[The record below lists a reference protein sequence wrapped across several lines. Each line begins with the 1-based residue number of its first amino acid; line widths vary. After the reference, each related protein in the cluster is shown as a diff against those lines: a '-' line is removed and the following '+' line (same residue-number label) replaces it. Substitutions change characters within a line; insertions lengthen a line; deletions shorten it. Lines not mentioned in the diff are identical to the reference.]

1 MEWSIG
7 TNEGRHL
14 LQNFSDGV
22 TIMDNSD
29 DDGDDDED
37 DAGDIHLWNDGMCVS
52 ELLAII
58 CPFIRQ

>member
-29 DDGDDDED
+29 DDGDDDD

-52 ELLAII
+52 ELLAITR
-58 CPFIRQ
+58 PSIRQ

>member
-29 DDGDDDED
+29 DDND

-58 CPFIRQ
+58 RPSIRQ